1 MCPLAAQQIAH
12 ELAAEA
18 ATKCTL
24 ITSHIFCG
32 SRLLEGGVLGASN
45 LGLHDA
51 GCAQAVGWSC
61 SRLSWRI
68 HNQDGSFTPLVTGRL
83 RPLLAVGGRPQLLT
97 TCASQWRRLS
107 VLTTWLPALPGT
119 SAAESERG
127 GHSDF
132 QNLLLEA
139 TVTSATFCSLEAR
152 DKIQSV
158 FKGREIGLHQRCTEW
173 LVRAF

>member
-1 MCPLAAQQIAH
+1 M
-12 ELAAEA
+12 
-18 ATKCTL
+18 
-24 ITSHIFCG
+24 
-32 SRLLEGGVLGASN
+32 LGASN

-68 HNQDGSFTPLVTGRL
+68 HSQDGSFTPLVTGSL
-83 RPLLAVGGRPQLLT
+83 WPLLAVGGRPQLLT

-107 VLTTWLPALPGT
+107 VLTTWLPALPGS

-132 QNLLLEA
+132 HSLLLEATVTSSTVISSSLLLEA
-139 TVTSATFCSLEAR
+139 TVTSATFCSLETR

-173 LVRAF
+173 LVSAF